1 MNEVQKNITITDHG
15 YIGYAV
21 VVNKKFWEGL
31 PADIRGQLTQAMAD
45 ATKFTNEDALKDNEG
60 ALAKVKATG
69 KTEILTL
76 TKEER
81 AVWKRTL
88 VKVHKEM
95 ESRVGTE
102 IIQAVY
108 KETGFDPTKV

>member
-1 MNEVQKNITITDHG
+1 MNEVQKHVTVTDHG
-15 YIGYAV
+15 YVGYAV

-45 ATKFTNEDALKDNEG
+45 ATKATNDDAFNDNEA

-69 KTEILTL
+69 KTEVLTL
-76 TKEER
+76 SKDER
-81 AVWKRTL
+81 LVWKRAL
-88 VKVHKEM
+88 LKVHKEM
-95 ESRVGTE
+95 ESRVGPD

-108 KETGFDPTKV
+108 KETGFDPAKL